1 MLYLKIAYDL
11 FLIWQLRVKE
21 YLLSKTDHILV
32 DPDVNFIFTRRKKR
46 ALLGQVSTAVSTS
59 TESPSACPTEDSVS

>member
-11 FLIWQLRVKE
+11 FLIWKLRVKE

-46 ALLGQVSTAVSTS
+46 AQLGQVSTAVSTS
-59 TESPSACPTEDSVS
+59 AATE